1 MAGTG
6 RRRCGAVFPSRRSKP
21 LGPGAPAARHGGV
34 RPMGKGQSVRDIPQ
48 GLSRTAEATSSDSR
62 QVQKRWRGRPLTR
75 QPESVSPPGVER
87 SKPINTARGT
97 PGLRQFRGD
106 YVCALSTKHRAQ
118 SCGVVRTPAFR
129 APSLGAKLEMRIW
142 ECGLPGADQTMRAMT
157 HVCLL
162 HLPSPLWG
170 GSRAIASGGN
180 CDDRRP
186 AAPLTA
192 PAVRPTLRPCRCA

>member
-1 MAGTG
+1 MLGRGAVAGTG

-48 GLSRTAEATSSDSR
+48 GPSRAAEATSSDSR

-129 APSLGAKLEMRIW
+129 APSLGAK
-142 ECGLPGADQTMRAMT
+142 A
-157 HVCLL
+157 
-162 HLPSPLWG
+162 
-170 GSRAIASGGN
+170 GN
-180 CDDRRP
+180 ANLGMRP
-186 AAPLTA
+186 ARGRPNNAGDDACLSPTFTLPLVGRVA
-192 PAVRPTLRPCRCA
+192 SDSERG